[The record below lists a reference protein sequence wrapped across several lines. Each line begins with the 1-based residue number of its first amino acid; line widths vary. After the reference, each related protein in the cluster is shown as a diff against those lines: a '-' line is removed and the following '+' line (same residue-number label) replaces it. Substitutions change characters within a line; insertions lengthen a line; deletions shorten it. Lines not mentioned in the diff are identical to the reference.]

1 MRKDDLIRVRHM
13 LEAAGEAVLFARN
26 RTRKDLDSDRMLTL
40 SIVKSVELIGEAAT
54 RISKEA
60 RETHPEI
67 PWTDIVA
74 MRNRLIHVYLILTL
88 TESGTRLR
96 MISRLSYLHLKKWLH
111 PKKGEYVRRTYR
123 RSSGISARAA

>member
-13 LEAAGEAVLFARN
+13 LEAAGEAVLFTRN
-26 RTRKDLDSDRMLTL
+26 RTRKDLDDDRMLTL

-54 RISKEA
+54 RISKEV

-74 MRNRLIHVYLILTL
+74 MRNRLIHVYFDIDLDRVWDTVTDDLPPL
-88 TESGTRLR
+88 
-96 MISRLSYLHLKKWLH
+96 
-111 PKKGEYVRRTYR
+111 
-123 RSSGISARAA
+123 ISALEKMVVSEEG